1 MHHEADFTSAPGH
14 YGDDNRRYHEDE
26 YGHENDRMI
35 KTTSDRFEGGIQGE
49 FQLLLTNFRRLWRIW
64 CYGRFSRII

>member
-49 FQLLLTNFRRLWRIW
+49 FQLLLTKF
-64 CYGRFSRII
+64 